1 MEETQQEI
9 ENTHLGRRESSSL
22 FLFKKEGEIEE
33 MQEIVEAREAE
44 RAANQKL

>member
-1 MEETQQEI
+1 MEETQQDI

-33 MQEIVEAREAE
+33 TQETVEARETE
-44 RAANQKL
+44 RLANQKM